1 MKQQPYGSSYLSSM
15 GVGAALQSALIF
27 AVTLGLSLLLRYFSG
42 LDTDRATG
50 PCQLRWGGVTV
61 EGYLGPNNVCR
72 YSIQYSKTV
81 RWGEPR
87 SVTTDGSGLPPSCP
101 QSVVFGSRFRGLG
114 VPESEDCNYMLLFIP
129 QNADAST
136 PIFTWIHGGSNWMG
150 SVSMPGLDG
159 FALAGKGQIV
169 VLPQYR
175 LGLLGM
181 MPPSSH
187 PTSLDPNLAVRDLA
201 FMLKTIHD
209 NIGTQGNA
217 GAITISGHS
226 SGAAMLR
233 SLWQVPSAPGLYHQ
247 VIVHSDPSVFPTSSM
262 EQHKVVRDKVY
273 SFNMFKGSKTLQS
286 LKELDVR
293 AFQHAIDQLMAW
305 SGSVNTPTDILNP
318 VFGTMTIPYEPTRAL
333 HGDGHLSVRPRDVP
347 MLISTTKDDGGYVV
361 SSNHHQPLS
370 VALDSDGLSPFL
382 RALAGRCANDPT
394 SQPFISEEKYRI
406 GSYTDGP
413 DVGRVALTD
422 IITDGA
428 FRCVGR
434 DTASHW
440 AKAGGKTYV
449 VEINDSAPYLWSSMV
464 GNDWCIGRDD
474 VPNVLGYDNG
484 ATPGLGDEVSDVWSA
499 FIQGRSIGVDTYKPD
514 ANQQNTNVKVI
525 GGGGGEAPNCPIDFW
540 GTKCTWAWQ
549 RE

>member
-1 MKQQPYGSSYLSSM
+1 
-15 GVGAALQSALIF
+15 
-27 AVTLGLSLLLRYFSG
+27 
-42 LDTDRATG
+42 
-50 PCQLRWGGVTV
+50 
-61 EGYLGPNNVCR
+61 
-72 YSIQYSKTV
+72 
-81 RWGEPR
+81 
-87 SVTTDGSGLPPSCP
+87 
-101 QSVVFGSRFRGLG
+101 
-114 VPESEDCNYMLLFIP
+114 MLLFIP

-464 GNDWCIGRDD
+464 GNDWCIGRVCHGVSQQRQASADRRMTFPTSSATTTAPHP
-474 VPNVLGYDNG
+474 VSATRSPTSGQLSSKEG
-484 ATPGLGDEVSDVWSA
+484 ASASTPTSPMLISKTPMSRSSA
-499 FIQGRSIGVDTYKPD
+499 VAVVKPPI
-514 ANQQNTNVKVI
+514 ARLTSGALNAPGHGKEN
-525 GGGGGEAPNCPIDFW
+525 EADSSSRDPAFYAFNFTI
-540 GTKCTWAWQ
+540 T
-549 RE
+549 